1 MKFRR
6 TVSSVVASVFLVVAV
21 LLVVLQLR
29 LATYGMDKVRSLI
42 GSFLPS
48 GNSAIEIQ
56 AEGMESTLM
65 RSLTVNGLS
74 LSVEGRPVAQI
85 SEVRI
90 SLTLWDVIKL
100 ALGKDSQN
108 LEVTLNDISITAD
121 DSSIDSLMNAFGP
134 KDAEDRSADTA
145 STLTS
150 SQQSAGKNPL
160 LEMGISANV
169 RNLSIDAS
177 YRGFDL
183 TSEGINASARIGA
196 GLVLESAELN
206 IPELE
211 VSGSAL
217 EGRRA
222 VVRDIRASVGSDHV
236 AYISVLSGSYTGIAQ
251 ISELSAIAQLQD
263 GIVSAALFVK
273 NGFGSIPVSDSEIR
287 LSLNSSTVSA
297 NYGLSDSRTAFT
309 LSIENIGVS
318 NGEGNLSFNASSL
331 GAEGSFDGKDAVS
344 INVGISELRG
354 KTPDAEMEA
363 NGLKAEAGL
372 MLANQ
377 SALGQV
383 SLANAQVLTDSDS
396 PMKRIWTDGS
406 SIDFSY
412 SHQNLSARFR
422 TAAGGEYDNSLI
434 GSFSFNVD
442 SSIQT
447 VDNSLLSTASI
458 AIRDIE
464 AASLKDKANMILELD
479 EQGNLHAGLDAGSS
493 FEMSADYLI
502 DSGEALLN
510 VYITDLVPALF
521 RAPYERFLSSVGA
534 IGEETFLNGNIVVSA
549 TATEDFASYMRD
561 LHEGVSSQFSFSSP
575 FDIISNG
582 RISVNTAVGNLAI
595 GSSPVSGALTLE
607 ATVDESLAEIQTLAV
622 STGGIR
628 VSYSGEIDLQQLIPD
643 GVLSLQR
650 SSDGS
655 SLATLTFSYE
665 KGERQHTFLFESPYM
680 DGGLHGNVNWED
692 LSDILVDGVL
702 EAAIFPEIIDFHAEV
717 FTNPL
722 NITFNGDNLDLDVWM
737 DDGMLL
743 GLGYLD
749 DLEFYP
755 SEGVIVRAS
764 SALVGSYDTQSSGFA
779 IDLIDFSVLVS
790 DSFEVGFDL
799 SLTDHSIFLSKLRL
813 GNREEDVNY
822 SGSADFTFSD
832 IPSLLKLDTS
842 SVNGT
847 VNLLRT
853 NSRTALRGAAT
864 ENQFYLDFY
873 YRGVR
878 DDSLKAS
885 LSVLGQRDNALYA
898 SAKLIWGSEDSNEF
912 TFNALYDDKKI
923 SLYDS
928 YGKLGSLSIEDIN
941 LLVDLGHLTLDGSL
955 NFRNEIKGL
964 SSEPTTQSGRLTI
977 SASGPEVSSGL
988 FQAFVGLDYGFD
1000 FRIGLSDITL
1010 SDGYSMAD
1018 TQVDM
1023 HLENGLMSLSG
1034 SLINGSYDM
1043 ESGYLDIEIDEDILF
1058 GFKAKGYVGDNLDL
1072 MVSDISFPL
1081 PILNQFTGNPSF
1093 RFTNGLIE
1101 GDVLIQGPLSNPSL
1115 YGMVYCQSYEM
1126 TLFFL
1131 PDQIITAK
1139 NVALSL
1145 NDHSLLVSRT
1155 PMAGYSEADGR
1166 YFFGDVAVDIVM
1178 QGLGVETFDVSLN
1191 IDRETPIDFWLP
1203 MLMGDNEFEIRGDVS
1218 GYVDFAVNAGRPKLS
1233 TDIYVSSMLID
1244 FRFDEELPQWFYN
1257 QPKQPSDMDITM
1269 TTGHDVEFYYPE
1281 KDNPFINFTLA
1292 EDRTLRLMLDGG
1304 TFKTDGGIA
1313 VKTGQVYYFQNDFII
1328 REGSV
1333 DLSQRRFAG
1342 LEDSVPFVLNLTAEI
1357 TDYDSDGNKVII
1369 SMILQNATLDNINPR
1384 FTSNPAKSEN
1394 EILAMLGQSVLAS
1407 GALDRTLSLSSL
1419 ARFARTARDALTRV
1433 GVIESNKNYSITG
1446 TVRNALGL
1454 DIFSARSNILS
1465 NVIIDALPGEL
1476 TGRRD
1481 ISMLARY
1488 LDRTSLFAGKYVGDN
1503 WFVKVRLMLK
1513 ADSNVKLSNK
1523 VGHFLAKDLIL
1534 DTEISLD
1541 WDTPMGTLSVF
1552 TQPREL
1558 SVFDILD
1565 TIGFSVTKQIQF

>member
-6 TVSSVVASVFLVVAV
+6 TVSSVVASVFLVAAV

-29 LATYGMDKVRSLI
+29 LATYGMDKVRSI
-42 GSFLPS
+42 IRSFLPS
-48 GNSAIEIQ
+48 GDSAIQIQ

-65 RSLTVNGLS
+65 RSLKVNNLS
-74 LSVEGRPVAQI
+74 LSVEGKPVAAVSDI
-85 SEVRI
+85 NI

-100 ALGKDSQN
+100 ALGKGSRN
-108 LEVTLNDISITAD
+108 LAVSINDITITAD
-121 DSSIDSLMNAFGP
+121 EKSID
-134 KDAEDRSADTA
+134 
-145 STLTS
+145 TLLGTLGKTTS
-150 SQQSAGKNPL
+150 EENQEQTSRGQEHKKNPF
-160 LEMGISANV
+160 LEMGISASI
-169 RNLSIDAS
+169 RNLSIHAD
-177 YRGFDL
+177 YRGFSLASD
-183 TSEGINASARIGA
+183 GINASAGVGA
-196 GLVLESAELN
+196 GLALESAELN
-206 IPELE
+206 IPEIE
-211 VSGSAL
+211 VSGDAL
-217 EGRRA
+217 QGRRVA
-222 VVRDIRASVGSDHV
+222 VRDIRASVGSDHV
-236 AYISVLSGSYTGIAQ
+236 AYISVLAGSYSDIAQ

-263 GIVSAALFVK
+263 GTVSAALFIK
-273 NGFGSIPVSDSEIR
+273 NGFASVPVNDSVIR
-287 LSLNSSTVSA
+287 LSADSTTVSA
-297 NYGLSDSRTAFT
+297 NYGLSDSHAAFT
-309 LSIENIGVS
+309 LSVEDIGFS
-318 NGEGNLSFNASSL
+318 NGEGGMSFDASSI
-331 GAEGSFDGKDAVS
+331 GAEGSYDGKDALS
-344 INVGISELRG
+344 MDMAIGNIRG
-354 KTPDAEMEA
+354 KAPNAEIDA
-363 NGLKAEAGL
+363 NDLKAEVGL
-372 MLANQ
+372 MLGSQ

-383 SLANAQVLTDSDS
+383 SLGNAQIVNLTGS

-406 SIDFSY
+406 TMDFSY
-412 SHQNLSARFR
+412 THQSLSTRFR
-422 TAAGGEYDNSLI
+422 TAAGGEHDDSLI
-434 GSFSFNVD
+434 GKFSFNID
-442 SSIQT
+442 ANAQT
-447 VDNSLLSTASI
+447 RDNTKLSVASI
-458 AIRDIE
+458 AIRDID
-464 AASLKDKANMILELD
+464 AASLADKANIVLD
-479 EQGNLHAGLDAGSS
+479 MDEPGNLHASLDAGSS
-493 FEMSADYLI
+493 FRMSADYQI
-502 DSGEALLN
+502 ASGEALLN

-534 IGEETFLNGNIVVSA
+534 IGQETQLNGNMVVSA
-549 TATEDFASYMRD
+549 HATESFADYMRNV
-561 LHEGVSSQFSFSSP
+561 HEGDYSRLSFSSP
-575 FDIISNG
+575 FDLFSDG

-595 GSSPVSGALTLE
+595 GASPVSATLTLE
-607 ATVDESLAEIQTLAV
+607 ATVNESLGEIQTLAV

-628 VSYSGEIDLQQLIPD
+628 VSYSGTIDLKQLIPD
-643 GVLSLQR
+643 GILSLQK

-665 KGERQHTFLFESPYM
+665 KGERQHTFLFESPYL

-692 LSDILVDGVL
+692 LYDIVVDGVF
-702 EAAIFPEIIDFHAEV
+702 EASFFPQELHFSAEV
-717 FTNPL
+717 FPNPL
-722 NITFNGDNLDLDVWM
+722 NITFKGDNLDLDVWM

-755 SEGVIVRAS
+755 SENMIVRAS
-764 SALVGSYDTQSSGFA
+764 SALVGSYDTQEHGFA

-790 DSFEVGFDL
+790 DSFEIGFDL
-799 SLTDHSIFLSKLRL
+799 SLTDHSFFLSNLRL
-813 GNREEDVNY
+813 GNRGEDSIYKGEV
-822 SGSADFTFSD
+822 DFTFSD

-842 SVNGT
+842 SVRGT
-847 VNLLRT
+847 VNLLRS
-853 NSRTALRGAAT
+853 NARTALRGAAT
-864 ENQFYLDFY
+864 DNQFYLDFY
-873 YRGVR
+873 NRGIGEE
-878 DDSLKAS
+878 SLNAS
-885 LSVLGQRDNALYA
+885 LSILGQRENALYA
-898 SAKLIWGSEDSNEF
+898 TAKLIWGSEGSNEF
-912 TFNALYDDKKI
+912 NFSALYDDKKI

-928 YGKLGSLSIEDIN
+928 YGKLGNLSIDDIN
-941 LLVDLGHLTLDGSL
+941 LLVDLGHLTLNGGL
-955 NFRNEIKGL
+955 NFRNEITGMSMETK
-964 SSEPTTQSGRLTI
+964 TQSGKLTI

-988 FQAFVGLDYGFD
+988 LQAFVGLDYGFD

-1010 SDGYSMAD
+1010 SDGYTMAD

-1023 HLENGLMSLSG
+1023 HMENGLLSLSG
-1034 SLINGSYDM
+1034 SLINGSYNTD
-1043 ESGYLDIEIDEDILF
+1043 SGYLDIEIDEDILF
-1058 GFKAKGYVGDNLDL
+1058 GFKARGYIGDTLDL
-1072 MVSDISFPL
+1072 MISDISFPL
-1081 PILNQFTGNPSF
+1081 PILNQFIGNPTFS
-1093 RFTNGLIE
+1093 FTNGLIE

-1166 YFFGDVAVDIVM
+1166 YFYGDVAVDIVM

-1191 IDRETPIDFWLP
+1191 INKDTPIDFWLP
-1203 MLMGDNEFEIRGDVS
+1203 MLMGNNDFEIRGDVS
-1218 GYVDFAVNAGRPKLS
+1218 GYVDFSVNAGRPKLT
-1233 TDIYVSSMLID
+1233 TDIDVSSMLID
-1244 FRFDEELPQWFYN
+1244 FRFDNTMPQWFYN
-1257 QPKQPSDMDITM
+1257 QKKVPSDMDITM

-1281 KDNPFINFTLA
+1281 KDNPFINFTFA
-1292 EDRTLRLMLDGG
+1292 EDRTVRLMLEDG

-1313 VKTGQVYYFQNDFII
+1313 LKTGQVYYFQNDFII

-1342 LEDSVPFVLNLTAEI
+1342 LENSVPFVLNLTAEI

-1384 FTSNPAKSEN
+1384 FTSTPAKSEN